1 MKSLKNYEKNFEI
14 LGTKKKFRNYK
25 QNYLRK
31 KTLRKDYFIDISDI
45 KDNEISLNKNYKNL
59 IKEEKF
65 ITIEEQISLEED
77 DLIDTF
83 KEEEEGNENN
93 NNMYMILS
101 YNKYSND
108 LNDEKENK
116 APNILQLQKEKEKES
131 KKILYLNIQEDKDTS
146 LNSNNLEIEY
156 DLEQEKII
164 FELRKEVI
172 NIINNLSDEEVVDLL
187 VFLENIRPQAIEELP
202 NDTIYINIEQFNDD
216 TFIKVFDYLTD
227 VNIID

>member
-1 MKSLKNYEKNFEI
+1 MKSLKNYEKNYFEI
-14 LGTKKKFRNYK
+14 FDKKNKFKQHKQKYVKNKKLYK
-25 QNYLRK
+25 DL
-31 KTLRKDYFIDISDI
+31 FIDISDI
-45 KDNEISLNKNYKNL
+45 RDDEISLNKNYKNL

-65 ITIEEQISLEED
+65 ITIEEQISLEE
-77 DLIDTF
+77 
-83 KEEEEGNENN
+83 EEGNENN

-101 YNKYSND
+101 YNKCSND

-116 APNILQLQKEKEKES
+116 EPNILQLQKEKEKES
-131 KKILYLNIQEDKDTS
+131 KKILHLNIQEDKDTS

-156 DLEQEKII
+156 DLEQEKKI

>member
-65 ITIEEQISLEED
+65 ITIEEQISLEE
-77 DLIDTF
+77 
-83 KEEEEGNENN
+83 EEGNENN

-101 YNKYSND
+101 YNKCSND

-116 APNILQLQKEKEKES
+116 EPNILQLQKEKEKGS

-156 DLEQEKII
+156 DLEQEKKI

>member
-65 ITIEEQISLEED
+65 ITIEEQISLEE
-77 DLIDTF
+77 
-83 KEEEEGNENN
+83 EEGNENN

-116 APNILQLQKEKEKES
+116 EPNILQLQKEKEKES
-131 KKILYLNIQEDKDTS
+131 KKILHLNIQEDKDTS

-156 DLEQEKII
+156 DLEQEKKI

>member
-65 ITIEEQISLEED
+65 ITIEEQISLEE
-77 DLIDTF
+77 
-83 KEEEEGNENN
+83 EEGNENN

-101 YNKYSND
+101 YNKCSND

-116 APNILQLQKEKEKES
+116 EPNILQLQKEKEKES
-131 KKILYLNIQEDKDTS
+131 KKILHLNIQEDKDTS

-156 DLEQEKII
+156 DLEQEKKI

>member
-65 ITIEEQISLEED
+65 ITIEEQISLEE
-77 DLIDTF
+77 
-83 KEEEEGNENN
+83 EEEGNENN

-116 APNILQLQKEKEKES
+116 EPNILQLQKEKEKES
-131 KKILYLNIQEDKDTS
+131 KKILHLNIQEDKDTS

-156 DLEQEKII
+156 DLEQEKKI

>member
-65 ITIEEQISLEED
+65 ITIEEQISLEE
-77 DLIDTF
+77 
-83 KEEEEGNENN
+83 EEGNENN

-101 YNKYSND
+101 YNKCSND

-116 APNILQLQKEKEKES
+116 EPNILQLQKEKEKES
-131 KKILYLNIQEDKDTS
+131 KKILHLNIQEDA
-146 LNSNNLEIEY
+146 
-156 DLEQEKII
+156 
-164 FELRKEVI
+164 
-172 NIINNLSDEEVVDLL
+172 L
-187 VFLENIRPQAIEELP
+187 VLWNR
-202 NDTIYINIEQFNDD
+202 
-216 TFIKVFDYLTD
+216 D
-227 VNIID
+227 V

>member
-1 MKSLKNYEKNFEI
+1 MKI
-14 LGTKKKFRNYK
+14 
-25 QNYLRK
+25 
-31 KTLRKDYFIDISDI
+31 
-45 KDNEISLNKNYKNL
+45 
-59 IKEEKF
+59 
-65 ITIEEQISLEED
+65 
-77 DLIDTF
+77 
-83 KEEEEGNENN
+83 
-93 NNMYMILS
+93 NMYMILS
-101 YNKYSND
+101 YNKCSND

-116 APNILQLQKEKEKES
+116 EPNILQLQKEKEKES
-131 KKILYLNIQEDKDTS
+131 KKILHLNIQEDKDTS

-156 DLEQEKII
+156 DLEQEKKI

>member
-65 ITIEEQISLEED
+65 ITIEEQISLEE
-77 DLIDTF
+77 
-83 KEEEEGNENN
+83 EEGNENN

-101 YNKYSND
+101 YNKCSND

-116 APNILQLQKEKEKES
+116 EPNILQLQKEKEKES
-131 KKILYLNIQEDKDTS
+131 KKILHLNIQEDKDTS

-156 DLEQEKII
+156 DLEQEKKI

-216 TFIKVFDYLTD
+216 TFLKVFDYLTD

>member
-31 KTLRKDYFIDISDI
+31 KTLRKDYSIDISDI

-65 ITIEEQISLEED
+65 ITIEEQISLEE
-77 DLIDTF
+77 
-83 KEEEEGNENN
+83 EEGNENN

-101 YNKYSND
+101 YNKCSND

-116 APNILQLQKEKEKES
+116 EPNILQLQKEKEKES
-131 KKILYLNIQEDKDTS
+131 KKILHLNIQEDKDTS

-216 TFIKVFDYLTD
+216 TFLKVFDYLTD